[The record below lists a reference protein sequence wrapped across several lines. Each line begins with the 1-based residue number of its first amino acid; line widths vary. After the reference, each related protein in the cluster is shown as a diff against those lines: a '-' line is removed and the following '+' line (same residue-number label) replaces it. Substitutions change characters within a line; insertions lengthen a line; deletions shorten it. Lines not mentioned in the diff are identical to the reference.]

1 LRRDRQKSFLAGMTK
16 TENRAAA
23 KAYDRERM
31 QKLHE
36 VWRTQA
42 VVADLEHL
50 DKLRRYLIF
59 HTKAREPARELIDA
73 IDDYGEKADR
83 RPADPAQSKPQHRMT
98 IDRCDFQVPP
108 AMPGWYGINSETGSK
123 AALWNGADWA
133 EYRE

>member
-1 LRRDRQKSFLAGMTK
+1 
-16 TENRAAA
+16 
-23 KAYDRERM
+23 M

-73 IDDYGEKADR
+73 IDDYVEKLTGDR
-83 RPADPAQSKPQHRMT
+83 RTLHSQNHS
-98 IDRCDFQVPP
+98 I
-108 AMPGWYGINSETGSK
+108 G
-123 AALWNGADWA
+123 
-133 EYRE
+133 